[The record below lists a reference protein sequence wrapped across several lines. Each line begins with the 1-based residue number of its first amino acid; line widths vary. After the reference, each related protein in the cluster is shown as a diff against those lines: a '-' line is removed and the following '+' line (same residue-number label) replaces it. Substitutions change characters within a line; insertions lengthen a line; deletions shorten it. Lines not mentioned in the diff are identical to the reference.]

1 MQKWQMQKFQDY
13 CTFQDPGKMFKVC
26 LQKTPKWSYLYVDKV
41 TKLLLCSVELNVG
54 VEWAEQLLR
63 LHSMH

>member
-1 MQKWQMQKFQDY
+1 MK
-13 CTFQDPGKMFKVC
+13 TLEKMFKIC

-63 LHSMH
+63 LHSMR